1 VPLWALGLGALGLG
15 AMLLV
20 QRKGGPMDVVRAGS
34 LDGLTTST
42 KASLE
47 RLATLASAEGVPMTV
62 TSGYRSARAQAQA
75 MINKVKRGENIRTLY
90 RSASALVD
98 RLLALG
104 VDDIDGWAA
113 LLAASPISAHQRG
126 DAVDLRTRGLSDAE
140 VYRLGELAIE
150 AGFTRALRESD
161 HLHVERRS

>member
-34 LDGLTTST
+34 LDGLTAST

-75 MINKVKRGENIRTLY
+75 MIAKVKRGENIRTLY
-90 RSASALVD
+90 RSASTLVD

-126 DAVDLRTRGLSDAE
+126 DAIDLRTRGLTDAQ
-140 VYRLGELAIE
+140 VYKLGELAIE
-150 AGFTRALRESD
+150 AGFSRALRESD
-161 HLHVERRS
+161 HLHAERRS

>member
-1 VPLWALGLGALGLG
+1 
-15 AMLLV
+15 MLV
-20 QRKGGPMDVVRAGS
+20 QRKGGPIKGEAMDVVRAGS
-34 LDGLTTST
+34 LDGLTAST

-47 RLATLASAEGVPMTV
+47 RLATLASAEAVPMTV

-75 MINKVKRGENIRTLY
+75 MIAKVKRGENIRTLY

-126 DAVDLRTRGLSDAE
+126 DAVDLRTRGLSDGQ

-150 AGFTRALRESD
+150 AGFSRALREK
-161 HLHVERRS
+161 LPMEL